1 MHKAQQVLR
10 GVTEAHAPPDAAF
23 IIAGGARQVK
33 GDHALILMPEVDHAV
48 QPRVAACDLI
58 AREKRAPVGGER
70 LKGGVKLRLRRK
82 ARKQRPR
89 GGLVGHAGRGELL
102 RIGIL
107 AKAQHKQ
114 IAHARPGRKI
124 GPQVV
129 AAHGGPAAG
138 HAVEAF
144 APLDG
149 GGMVKSV
156 AGAQKGL
163 PVGIKADDGRIDRID
178 GIVIAA
184 LAVLGDMIDGA
195 ALHLDLAGGKVALEV
210 SRVVLRVPEAEL
222 HKAEHI
228 DPLLPIGAVFQG
240 QAGDQRV
247 LAARHKRGLLGA
259 QPVFFAQDAGIAQAV
274 AALVTVQRRFDGH
287 PAGGKDAVAVAQ
299 VEILAARVG
308 GHAVVAVA
316 RQPQQARVAV
326 EAVAAPCVGQ
336 EREESLAAQ
345 IVDPGGGG
353 IRSCDD
359 IFPGCVVKI
368 AVFHGDPPCFYGCK
382 PYVH

>member
-1 MHKAQQVLR
+1 MR
-10 GVTEAHAPPDAAF
+10 
-23 IIAGGARQVK
+23 
-33 GDHALILMPEVDHAV
+33 
-48 QPRVAACDLI
+48 
-58 AREKRAPVGGER
+58 GER
-70 LKGGVKLRLRRK
+70 LKGGLKLCLRGK

-89 GGLVGHAGRGELL
+89 GGLVGHAWRGELL

-149 GGMVKSV
+149 GGMVKAV

-210 SRVVLRVPEAEL
+210 SRVILCVP
-222 HKAEHI
+222 
-228 DPLLPIGAVFQG
+228 
-240 QAGDQRV
+240 
-247 LAARHKRGLLGA
+247 
-259 QPVFFAQDAGIAQAV
+259 
-274 AALVTVQRRFDGH
+274 
-287 PAGGKDAVAVAQ
+287 
-299 VEILAARVG
+299 
-308 GHAVVAVA
+308 
-316 RQPQQARVAV
+316 
-326 EAVAAPCVGQ
+326 
-336 EREESLAAQ
+336 
-345 IVDPGGGG
+345 
-353 IRSCDD
+353 
-359 IFPGCVVKI
+359 
-368 AVFHGDPPCFYGCK
+368 
-382 PYVH
+382 